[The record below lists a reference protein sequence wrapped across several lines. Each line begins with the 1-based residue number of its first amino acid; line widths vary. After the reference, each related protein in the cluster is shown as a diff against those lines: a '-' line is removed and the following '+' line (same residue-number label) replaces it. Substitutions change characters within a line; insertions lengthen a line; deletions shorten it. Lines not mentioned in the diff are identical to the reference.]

1 MTMKKFRFS
10 LETLLMLRKEK
21 EQECEI
27 VLARAAG
34 ELSAVRRRINEATEA
49 GERVFQKQWTSLE
62 DLRSR
67 EIVLLKSIND
77 RKKLEKPLQEASR
90 KVDEARVEFT
100 KIHAQRSALDKL
112 KDKRKD
118 QWKTHAR
125 REEIKQLDETT
136 KGAEVRRRLR
146 GGEG

>member
-100 KIHAQRSALDKL
+100 KTHAQRSALDKL

>member
-1 MTMKKFRFS
+1 MKRFRFS
-10 LETLLMLRKEK
+10 LETLLKLRKEK

-34 ELSAVRRRINEATEA
+34 ELSVVRRRIDEAVEA
-49 GERVFQKQWTSLE
+49 GERAFQEQWTSLD

-67 EIVLLKSIND
+67 ELVLLKSMND

-90 KVDEARVEFT
+90 KVDEARVVYT
-100 KIHAQRSALDKL
+100 KAHAQRSALDKL
-112 KDKRKD
+112 RDKRKD
-118 QWKTHAR
+118 QWKTHAKL
-125 REEIKQLDETT
+125 EEIKRLDETS
-136 KGAEVRRRLR
+136 KGTEARRRLR